1 MEERRRTDAVA
12 TATAIESVRGDIKA
26 ISVELKSLM
35 HIVNN
40 QVASLQTE
48 LKNDRHTFKDIEI
61 DLTEKI
67 AELRA
72 NVLLTIHEHKSDT
85 VPHPDTIGARV
96 NSLESSRTYMKG
108 VIAVGAL
115 IMPAVTGLVFK
126 WLGVVIS

>member
-26 ISVELKSLM
+26 LSVELKSLTQ
-35 HIVNN
+35 IVNN
-40 QVASLQTE
+40 QVSQLQSE

-72 NVLLTIHEHKSDT
+72 NVLLTIHDHKTDT
-85 VPHPDTIGARV
+85 VPHPDTIGNRI

-115 IMPAVTGLVFK
+115 CMPAITGLIFK
-126 WLGVVIS
+126 WLGV